1 MADNKMNGVQIQTAQ
16 LNPALK
22 SLERL
27 VGTWQISGDAQGQ
40 STYEWAEGGF
50 FLLQHV
56 TLEYGRKIKGLEV
69 IGHLQR
75 PNQEPSNE
83 IWTRFYSFLDGL
95 TLDYVYELVDDTFT
109 IWYGQKGSDDRFKG
123 KFSADGNTITGG
135 WEWPGGGYK
144 VTMTRVK

>member
-56 TLEYGRKIKGLEV
+56 DLEYGRKIKGLEV

-83 IWTRFYSFLDGL
+83 IWTRF
-95 TLDYVYELVDDTFT
+95 
-109 IWYGQKGSDDRFKG
+109 
-123 KFSADGNTITGG
+123 
-135 WEWPGGGYK
+135 
-144 VTMTRVK
+144 